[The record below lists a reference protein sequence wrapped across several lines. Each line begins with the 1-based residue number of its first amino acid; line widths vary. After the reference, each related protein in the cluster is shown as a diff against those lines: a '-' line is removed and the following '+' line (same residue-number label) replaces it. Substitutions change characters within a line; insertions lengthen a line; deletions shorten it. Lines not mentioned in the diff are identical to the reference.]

1 MEKEY
6 LPSEPCNVI
15 KHCPFCGSAEFR
27 NISRNS
33 FFCDHCRKEYFMNTA
48 ASVAAIIEDNKGR
61 ILFARRAKAPF
72 KGTLDLPGGF
82 AEPGET
88 AEEALQRELY
98 EELGSK
104 PSSVQYFCS
113 FPNEYPYS
121 GLCYFTLDL
130 AYICQFEDL
139 THFKAMDDVASIEF
153 INPATVNFEEIR
165 SVSMRNIITT
175 YLKYLNNN
183 TK

>member
-1 MEKEY
+1 MEKELLSTAPDKVLKY
-6 LPSEPCNVI
+6 
-15 KHCPFCGSAEFR
+15 CPFCGSTEFR
-27 NISRNS
+27 NISRSS
-33 FFCDHCRKEYFMNTA
+33 FFCDHCHKEYFINTA
-48 ASVAAIIEDNKGR
+48 AAVAAIIKDNNGK

-82 AEPGET
+82 ANPGET

-104 PSSVQYFCS
+104 PSSFQYFCS

-130 AYICQFEDL
+130 AYICQFENL
-139 THFKAMDDVASIEF
+139 THLKAMDDVASIEF

-165 SVSMRNIITT
+165 SVSMRNIIRT

-183 TK
+183 IK